1 MTGPTPTT
9 GQRRLVVLRHGETTH
24 NAAGIWQGQLDAPLS
39 DRGLEQAE
47 AVGPAIAALHPA
59 RLVTSDLSRARL
71 TAESVGRA
79 CGIPVELDAR
89 FREIHAGGWQGL
101 STEEVREQWPEG
113 FAAVTRGED
122 VRRGGDGESM
132 QDVWVRVGEALG
144 ELLADLPAGQCAVVS
159 THGAAARAMSAWLLG
174 LDLGTAWR
182 VLGGLGN
189 CHWAEF
195 DEGRAGWRL
204 QAWNLS
210 SEVVS
215 RAGSSPP

>member
-1 MTGPTPTT
+1 
-9 GQRRLVVLRHGETTH
+9 
-24 NAAGIWQGQLDAPLS
+24 
-39 DRGLEQAE
+39 
-47 AVGPAIAALHPA
+47 
-59 RLVTSDLSRARL
+59 VTSDLSRARL

-101 STEEVREQWPEG
+101 STDEVREGWPAG
-113 FAAVTRGED
+113 FGAVMRGED

-132 QDVWVRVGEALG
+132 QDVLVRVAAALEALLTG
-144 ELLADLPAGQCAVVS
+144 LPARECAVVC

-195 DEGRAGWRL
+195 REGRAGWRL
-204 QAWNLS
+204 QAWNVS
-210 SEVVS
+210 SGTVS
-215 RAGSSPP
+215 RPGSSPP